1 VIAVIVA
8 HGRPNENPD
17 FRRREIFSI
26 SATVLCP
33 AASYWL
39 TAVIFNTEDEANEKF
54 CKNFM
59 HNACLYAVVCLWE
72 SHGGVAKHCGI
83 GRIGGG
89 ICYFVRLYAF
99 K

>member
-26 SATVLCP
+26 SATVLRP

-39 TAVIFNTEDEANEKF
+39 TAVIFNTEDEANEKLG
-54 CKNFM
+54 KIFM
-59 HNACLYAVVCLWE
+59 HNACLYAVVCLWK
-72 SHGGVAKHCGI
+72 SDSGDA
-83 GRIGGG
+83 
-89 ICYFVRLYAF
+89 
-99 K
+99 